1 MFEVCVL
8 GHLREVKD
16 PFRAAEAARL
26 LPPESQ
32 IEVVQVGGALE
43 KGSAARAKAEMA
55 ANSRYRWLGEY
66 PRWRA
71 VRILA
76 RSSLLVLSSIMEGGA
91 NAVSEAL
98 ACRVPVL
105 SSRISGSIGLLGKDY
120 PGYFRVGDTQGLA
133 RLLRRVETDSDFYKR
148 LKRHCRRLVSIVNPA
163 DEKRRW
169 EKLLKELG

>member
-1 MFEVCVL
+1 M
-8 GHLREVKD
+8 
-16 PFRAAEAARL
+16 EA
-26 LPPESQ
+26 
-32 IEVVQVGGALE
+32 
-43 KGSAARAKAEMA
+43 A
-55 ANSRYRWLGEY
+55 ANSRYRWLGEV

-76 RSSLLVLSSIMEGGA
+76 RSRLLVMSSIMEGGA

-120 PGYFRVGDTQGLA
+120 PGYFKVGDTQGLA
-133 RLLRRVETDSDFYKR
+133 RLLRKVETDSDFHKG

-163 DEKRRW
+163 DERRRW
-169 EKLLKELG
+169 RSLLQELG